1 MKLEQIIDLE
11 IKRTML
17 EKRQETL
24 DAIRLIKSAIQ
35 VEKAKE
41 GKDELTDAEVTKII
55 QKLVS
60 QSTESAVQYAQGG
73 RIDLVDKEMF
83 NATVY
88 KTYLPDQLSEE
99 EVTFRLKEFVAQVGA
114 TSVRDMGKVMAIAN
128 KELLGKADM
137 KMVGGIVK
145 SMLS

>member
-1 MKLEQIIDLE
+1 MNLEKIIDSE
-11 IKRTML
+11 IKKAML

-24 DAIRLIKSAIQ
+24 DAIRLIKSDIQ

-55 QKLVS
+55 QKLIS
-60 QSTESAVQYAQGG
+60 QSIESATQYARGG

-88 KTYLPDQLSEE
+88 KTYLPEQLSED
-99 EVTFRLKEFVAQVGA
+99 EVASKVKDFITQIGA
-114 TSVRDMGKVMAIAN
+114 TSVRDIGKVMAIAN
-128 KELLGKADM
+128 KELLGRADM
-137 KMVGGIVK
+137 KMVGSLAK
-145 SMLS
+145 NMLS